1 MKRSAVLGVAVLAA
15 APLFAGE
22 GPADSKPVATFGN
35 ESVTMAELEK
45 LGSARLFSIRTQE
58 YGLKRQLV
66 METVDK
72 RLLEKEAAARA
83 LTVADLLKAEVDGK
97 AAKSTPAEQKEFYDK
112 NKARFGATAEAEAIK
127 QIENGLNQQKLRERR
142 MEYAK
147 ELRTKAGLR
156 VMLEPPR
163 LAVEVAAD
171 EPSRGPAQAAVTVVE
186 FSDFQCPYCSRVT
199 PTLKKVQETYGDT
212 VRVVYRDLPL
222 VQIHPQAAKAAE
234 AATCAHDQGKFWEMH
249 DRLFADQSKL
259 QVDELKKHAAELGLD
274 TAAFNQCLDS
284 SKHAAEW
291 QQDAADASTFGVTST
306 PAFFINGRLLV
317 GAQPFEAFAQVI
329 DEELDLAGVAKPAA
343 KPEAAASSETQ

>member
-1 MKRSAVLGVAVLAA
+1 
-15 APLFAGE
+15 
-22 GPADSKPVATFGN
+22 
-35 ESVTMAELEK
+35 
-45 LGSARLFSIRTQE
+45 
-58 YGLKRQLV
+58 
-66 METVDK
+66 
-72 RLLEKEAAARA
+72 
-83 LTVADLLKAEVDGK
+83 
-97 AAKSTPAEQKEFYDK
+97 
-112 NKARFGATAEAEAIK
+112 
-127 QIENGLNQQKLRERR
+127 
-142 MEYAK
+142 
-147 ELRTKAGLR
+147 
-156 VMLEPPR
+156 
-163 LAVEVAAD
+163 
-171 EPSRGPAQAAVTVVE
+171 
-186 FSDFQCPYCSRVT
+186 
-199 PTLKKVQETYGDT
+199 